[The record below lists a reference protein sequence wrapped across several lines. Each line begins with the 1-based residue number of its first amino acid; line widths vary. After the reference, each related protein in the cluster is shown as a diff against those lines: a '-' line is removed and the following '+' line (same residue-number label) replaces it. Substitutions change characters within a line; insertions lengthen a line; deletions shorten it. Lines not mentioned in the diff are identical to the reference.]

1 MSAPWRSSHLPWR
14 LARWKGELRPKE
26 ALQDNEECVFA
37 CYLWGTKDSI
47 LLDCL
52 CLGGSHDIH
61 GSKIKR
67 VLCAHAETRNSD
79 VGKLLRAFWKIKDVE
94 PLELPHH
101 LEGTEQARLAGV
113 YSKLQCFKVFAEK
126 PDKFSRVCMMD
137 ADMIL
142 NKNIE
147 KVFSVQPPARVMRGK
162 ADTCL
167 HDKRP
172 KSTFFQEGKEETFTK
187 DQRKMK
193 GGINGGLVLFRP
205 DVTEFQSMQ
214 EELVKFRTPTT
225 TTTTTTATTTTTT
238 TTKDDGWFDDISS
251 LFLSLC
257 VGGLDS

>member
-79 VGKLLRAFWKIKDVE
+79 VGKLLRAFWRIKDME

-101 LEGTEQARLAGV
+101 LEGTEQARLPGV
-113 YSKLQCFKVFAEK
+113 YSKLQCWKVFAEK

-137 ADMIL
+137 A
-142 NKNIE
+142 
-147 KVFSVQPPARVMRGK
+147 ARGNAELRRGK
-162 ADTCL
+162 VA
-167 HDKRP
+167 
-172 KSTFFQEGKEETFTK
+172 
-187 DQRKMK
+187 
-193 GGINGGLVLFRP
+193 P
-205 DVTEFQSMQ
+205 DVLENQGRGT
-214 EELVKFRTPTT
+214 VRV
-225 TTTTTTATTTTTT
+225 A
-238 TTKDDGWFDDISS
+238 SS
-251 LFLSLC
+251 S
-257 VGGLDS
+257 